1 MCYKIMESNEI
12 KELIKKGFDLELI
25 SFELDI
31 PIEEVKQLKLELE
44 AERKNNFTKQ
54 YDNGRTI
61 NNEIKNSN
69 LKMEQI
75 RIRYK
80 KLFFKSNK
88 IDTEQTINLKK
99 QNDELVNSA
108 ILEIEK
114 IEKILKNNEG
124 HSKKEIKE
132 MSKTINTEL
141 KRIEEYQLTAEQA
154 EKLYYLINSK
164 TLKEIDLGN
173 NEKKYNYRMSRNRK
187 IILRKLTEAIDLV
200 QSQTEE
206 VEELKKLERKLTFE
220 IQKNNQIL
228 IGTVKSKI
236 ENKILKINQQK
247 AIDKIRNDV
256 PENVELI
263 IKSLAKGTLDINKAD
278 QIIEKEAEKRI
289 ESKSKNKFALTKE
302 QEKNQILMQIRTGLM
317 EKSEQYNIENPEK
330 TIMLMEELNNGKIE
344 LAVRT
349 VVKNLINRK
358 EFEKAKEV
366 CKKFSSKDKESSLSI
381 YIRDLKKEIRNN
393 EIGDFVLRGIN
404 MKGTPEEKSKFI
416 ELIEK
421 GIRQKNI
428 NLDAV
433 PLGKSQ
439 DGLKNITLADIW
451 TDEKERIR

>member
-1 MCYKIMESNEI
+1 MKNKNLLKFIT
-12 KELIKKGFDLELI
+12 I
-25 SFELDI
+25 SFFLI
-31 PIEEVKQLKLELE
+31 FIFSVPIITL
-44 AERKNNFTKQ
+44 FTE
-54 YDNGRTI
+54 D
-61 NNEIKNSN
+61 
-69 LKMEQI
+69 
-75 RIRYK
+75 K
-80 KLFFKSNK
+80 KIS
-88 IDTEQTINLKK
+88 E
-99 QNDELVNSA
+99 
-108 ILEIEK
+108 
-114 IEKILKNNEG
+114 
-124 HSKKEIKE
+124 
-132 MSKTINTEL
+132 
-141 KRIEEYQLTAEQA
+141 
-154 EKLYYLINSK
+154 
-164 TLKEIDLGN
+164 
-173 NEKKYNYRMSRNRK
+173 
-187 IILRKLTEAIDLV
+187 
-200 QSQTEE
+200 
-206 VEELKKLERKLTFE
+206 
-220 IQKNNQIL
+220 
-228 IGTVKSKI
+228 I

-381 YIRDLKKEIRNN
+381 YIRDLKKKIRNN

>member
-31 PIEEVKQLKLELE
+31 PIEEVKRLKLELE
-44 AERKNNFTKQ
+44 AERENNFTKQ
-54 YDNGRTI
+54 YDNERII
-61 NNEIKNSN
+61 NDEIKNAN

-75 RIRYK
+75 RTRYK

-114 IEKILKNNEG
+114 IEEILKNNEG

-164 TLKEIDLGN
+164 TLKKIKFGN
-173 NEKKYNYRMSRNRK
+173 DDKKYNYRMSRNRK

-200 QSQTEE
+200 QTQTEDL
-206 VEELKKLERKLTFE
+206 EELKNLEKKLTFE
-220 IQKNNQIL
+220 MQKNNQIL

-263 IKSLAKGTLDINKAD
+263 IKSLAKGTLDINKAN
-278 QIIEKEAEKRI
+278 QIIKEEAEKRT
-289 ESKSKNKFALTKE
+289 ESKPKNKFTLTKE
-302 QEKNQILMQIRTGLM
+302 QEKNQILMQIRT
-317 EKSEQYNIENPEK
+317 
-330 TIMLMEELNNGKIE
+330 
-344 LAVRT
+344 
-349 VVKNLINRK
+349 
-358 EFEKAKEV
+358 
-366 CKKFSSKDKESSLSI
+366 
-381 YIRDLKKEIRNN
+381 
-393 EIGDFVLRGIN
+393 
-404 MKGTPEEKSKFI
+404 
-416 ELIEK
+416 
-421 GIRQKNI
+421 
-428 NLDAV
+428 
-433 PLGKSQ
+433 
-439 DGLKNITLADIW
+439 
-451 TDEKERIR
+451 

>member
-1 MCYKIMESNEI
+1 MESNEI

-31 PIEEVKQLKLELE
+31 PIEEVKRLKLELE
-44 AERKNNFTKQ
+44 AERENNFTKQ
-54 YDNGRTI
+54 YDNERII
-61 NNEIKNSN
+61 NDEIKNAN
-69 LKMEQI
+69 LKMQQI
-75 RIRYK
+75 RRRYRK
-80 KLFFKSNK
+80 IFFKSNK
-88 IDTEQTINLKK
+88 IDTEQTINLQK

-114 IEKILKNNEG
+114 IEEILKNNEG
-124 HSKKEIKE
+124 HSQKEIKE
-132 MSKTINTEL
+132 LSKTIITEL
-141 KRIEEYQLTAEQA
+141 NKIEEYQLTVEQA

-381 YIRDLKKEIRNN
+381 YIRDLKKKIRNN

>member
-1 MCYKIMESNEI
+1 MESNEI

-31 PIEEVKQLKLELE
+31 PIEEVKRLKLELE
-44 AERKNNFTKQ
+44 AERENNFTKQ
-54 YDNGRTI
+54 YDNERII
-61 NNEIKNSN
+61 NDEIKNAN
-69 LKMEQI
+69 LKMQQI
-75 RIRYK
+75 RRRYRK
-80 KLFFKSNK
+80 IFFKSNK
-88 IDTEQTINLKK
+88 IDTEQTINLQK

-114 IEKILKNNEG
+114 IEEILKNNEG
-124 HSKKEIKE
+124 HSQKEIKE
-132 MSKTINTEL
+132 LSKTIITEL
-141 KRIEEYQLTAEQA
+141 NKIEEYQLTVEQA

-164 TLKEIDLGN
+164 TLKEIELGN

-289 ESKSKNKFALTKE
+289 ESKLKNKFALTKE

>member
-1 MCYKIMESNEI
+1 MESNEI

-31 PIEEVKQLKLELE
+31 PIEEVKRLKLELE
-44 AERKNNFTKQ
+44 AERENNFTKQ
-54 YDNGRTI
+54 YDNERII
-61 NNEIKNSN
+61 NDEIKNAN
-69 LKMEQI
+69 LKMQQI
-75 RIRYK
+75 RRRYRK
-80 KLFFKSNK
+80 IFFKSNK
-88 IDTEQTINLKK
+88 IDTEQTINLQK

-114 IEKILKNNEG
+114 IEEILKNNEG
-124 HSKKEIKE
+124 HSQKEIKE
-132 MSKTINTEL
+132 LSKTIITEL
-141 KRIEEYQLTAEQA
+141 NKIEEYQLTVEQA

-164 TLKEIDLGN
+164 TLKEIELGN

-289 ESKSKNKFALTKE
+289 ESKLKNKFALTKE

-404 MKGTPEEKSKFI
+404 MKGTPEEKSKFRCSTFR
-416 ELIEK
+416 EK
-421 GIRQKNI
+421 SRWIKKYNF
-428 NLDAV
+428 
-433 PLGKSQ
+433 S
-439 DGLKNITLADIW
+439 
-451 TDEKERIR
+451 

>member
-1 MCYKIMESNEI
+1 MESNEI

-31 PIEEVKQLKLELE
+31 PIEEVKRLKLELE
-44 AERKNNFTKQ
+44 AERENNFTKQ
-54 YDNGRTI
+54 YDNERII
-61 NNEIKNSN
+61 NDEIKNAN

-75 RIRYK
+75 RTRYK

-114 IEKILKNNEG
+114 IEEILKNNEG

-164 TLKEIDLGN
+164 TLKKIKFGN
-173 NEKKYNYRMSRNRK
+173 DDKKYNYRMSRNRK

-200 QSQTEE
+200 QTQTEDL
-206 VEELKKLERKLTFE
+206 EELKNLEKKLTFE
-220 IQKNNQIL
+220 MQKNNQIL

-263 IKSLAKGTLDINKAD
+263 IKSLAKGTLDINKAN
-278 QIIEKEAEKRI
+278 QIIKEEAEKRT
-289 ESKSKNKFALTKE
+289 ESKPKNKFTLTKE
-302 QEKNQILMQIRTGLM
+302 QEKNQILMQIRT
-317 EKSEQYNIENPEK
+317 
-330 TIMLMEELNNGKIE
+330 
-344 LAVRT
+344 
-349 VVKNLINRK
+349 
-358 EFEKAKEV
+358 
-366 CKKFSSKDKESSLSI
+366 
-381 YIRDLKKEIRNN
+381 
-393 EIGDFVLRGIN
+393 
-404 MKGTPEEKSKFI
+404 
-416 ELIEK
+416 
-421 GIRQKNI
+421 
-428 NLDAV
+428 
-433 PLGKSQ
+433 
-439 DGLKNITLADIW
+439 
-451 TDEKERIR
+451 